1 MFAIL
6 FLGVSG
12 LGVWV
17 GVTLMNKSTKDDDI
31 KALLADIA
39 NNIFRLIDGF
49 MILIKNFKNL
59 IMMLNSVRNEDRQIL
74 SFNKNKE
81 KVEPCTPT
89 LLNIQNQDD

>member
-59 IMMLNSVRNEDRQIL
+59 IIR
-74 SFNKNKE
+74 
-81 KVEPCTPT
+81 
-89 LLNIQNQDD
+89 